1 MQGARLE
8 GLPLFSNLSPEE
20 QAEIEALLEPASFGA
35 GEEIF
40 EEGGPEKCLYV
51 LTSGTVKVYKEIYPS
66 QRQHLATIH
75 APTVVGELGL
85 MTEPK
90 ASTSVVTE
98 EPVEALRL
106 SHEEFLE
113 KLKSGS
119 STAHKVVYEIGR
131 TLAERMAK
139 TDESITKIVAR
150 LEDARSDRDFDVFQN
165 KLIQEWSF

>member
-8 GLPLFSNLSPEE
+8 GLPLFNSLKPEE
-20 QAEIEALLEPASFGA
+20 QAEIEALLEPANFGA

-40 EEGGPEKCLYV
+40 EEGGPEKYLYI
-51 LTSGTVKVYKEIYPS
+51 LTSGTVQVYKEILPG
-66 QRQHLATIH
+66 QRQHLATMH

-85 MTEPK
+85 MSEPK
-90 ASTSVVTE
+90 AAASVVAE

-113 KLKSGS
+113 KLESGS

-131 TLAERMAK
+131 TLADRMAE

-150 LEDARSDRDFDVFQN
+150 LEDTRSDRDFDIFRN
-165 KLIQEWSF
+165 KLMQEWSF

>member
-85 MTEPK
+85 MTETK
-90 ASTSVVTE
+90 AAASVVAE

-106 SHEEFLE
+106 SHEAFLE
-113 KLKSGS
+113 KLESGS

-131 TLAERMAK
+131 TLADRMAE

-150 LEDARSDRDFDVFQN
+150 LEDARSDRDFDIFRN
-165 KLIQEWSF
+165 KLMQEWSF